1 MIMQTRF
8 FILRDNTLFVYYN
21 PEDKLPYIVIPLKGL
36 FISYI
41 KLEGRDGIYGF
52 SIYHSKKNFKTRRFY
67 HSNHEL
73 IQGWVKAIK

>member
-1 MIMQTRF
+1 MQTRF

-21 PEDKLPYIVIPLKGL
+21 HEDKLPYVVIPLKGL
-36 FISYI
+36 FINQI